1 MPLSW
6 DAWSSDSD
14 PGGHCSHHHW
24 RSGFRTMRLVHLRSM
39 VQLVLVY
46 LHNCGW
52 LSQSVSIHFIISKRL
67 YPSIITSISH
77 LFVHPCPLPN
87 PRLTRSSSYRRSA
100 YTSYVLSVTAHGVS
114 HVSYRSP
121 DWQAVSHPVF
131 CREGR
136 YFDCTWTFCVDY
148 AFNSH
153 RDKPGVELFNSVCVY
168 SLEAQ
173 RDFLPK

>member
-1 MPLSW
+1 MRAVGYLTNASQSGP
-6 DAWSSDSD
+6 WSSDSD

-46 LHNCGW
+46 LHNCGR
-52 LSQSVSIHFIISKRL
+52 LSQSVSIHFIISKLL
-67 YPSIITSISH
+67 YPLIITSIFH

-114 HVSYRSP
+114 HVSCLSI
-121 DWQAVSHPVF
+121 AHLI
-131 CREGR
+131 GR
-136 YFDCTWTFCVDY
+136 
-148 AFNSH
+148 
-153 RDKPGVELFNSVCVY
+153 LFHILFFVVKDGT
-168 SLEAQ
+168 LTVPEP
-173 RDFLPK
+173 FV